1 MRIKKYNNGVG
12 SSAEVS
18 VKLKMAGAASLY
30 RDRDRRLEL
39 AAQRETN
46 NNSELGHDRKLQI
59 QETMDWAA
67 HGNVPVGGG
76 HAALNHD
83 SYEHRRPSN
92 IDKFQIG

>member
-1 MRIKKYNNGVG
+1 M
-12 SSAEVS
+12 S

-59 QETMDWAA
+59 
-67 HGNVPVGGG
+67 
-76 HAALNHD
+76 
-83 SYEHRRPSN
+83 
-92 IDKFQIG
+92 